1 MGDLTIDPAVRNA
14 PGLDGTW
21 NGTQWKQAMQ
31 AASLWLERHAAGIN
45 ALNVFPVP
53 DGDTGTNM
61 TMTMQ
66 AACKQVA
73 EPPAT
78 RWPRSA
84 RACRMA
90 R

>member
-1 MGDLTIDPAVRNA
+1 
-14 PGLDGTW
+14 
-21 NGTQWKQAMQ
+21 MQ
-31 AASLWLERHAAGIN
+31 AAAGWLDRHAAGIN

-61 TMTMQ
+61 TMTLQ

-73 EPPAT
+73 ETPSDSVAEI
-78 RWPRSA
+78 A
-84 RACRMA
+84 RGCPMA